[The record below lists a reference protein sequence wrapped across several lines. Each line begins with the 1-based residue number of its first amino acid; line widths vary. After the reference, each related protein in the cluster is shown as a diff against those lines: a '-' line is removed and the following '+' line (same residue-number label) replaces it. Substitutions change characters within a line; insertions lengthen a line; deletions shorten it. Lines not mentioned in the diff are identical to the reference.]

1 MGRLLDAV
9 EAFGKDYIYPPALE
23 TKEERNRA
31 WVIKQLASQGWIW
44 DGTPLKVGDKVSQV
58 KHLPLDNS
66 YTACSKKEF
75 QEWIEWDWVD
85 KKQYVKDKYDCEN
98 FAFSFKAR
106 TDRRFGINTVGL
118 VIDYSGG
125 HAYNVVLFTD
135 SPPLLYEPQTDE
147 WVYIGEG
154 MSANESYKME
164 RGYIII

>member
-9 EAFGKDYIYPPALE
+9 EAFGMDYIYPPALE
-23 TKEERNRA
+23 TKEDRNRA

-44 DGTPLKVGDKVSQV
+44 
-58 KHLPLDNS
+58 HLPLDNS

-75 QEWIEWDWVD
+75 LEWIEWDWVD